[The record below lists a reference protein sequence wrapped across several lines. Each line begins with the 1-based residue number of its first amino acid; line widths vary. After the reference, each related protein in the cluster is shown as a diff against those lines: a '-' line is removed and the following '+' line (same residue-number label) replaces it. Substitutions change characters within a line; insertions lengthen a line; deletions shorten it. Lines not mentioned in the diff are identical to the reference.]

1 MECAEVIVRKTY
13 RVEEIATMLGISRA
27 AAYNLVGA
35 GYIRAIHAGRLI
47 LIPVDALEEFLQS
60 ASH

>member
-1 MECAEVIVRKTY
+1 MKCTEAIARKTY
-13 RVEEIATMLGISRA
+13 RVDEVATMLGISRA

-35 GYIRAIHAGRLI
+35 GFIRAIHAGRLI

-60 ASH
+60 TSK

>member
-1 MECAEVIVRKTY
+1 MECAELIARKTY
-13 RVEEIATMLGISRA
+13 RVEEVAKMLGISRA
-27 AAYNLVGA
+27 AAYNLVGT

-60 ASH
+60 SSR